1 MQYDE
6 LKYLLALKEING
18 VGDVLAKHL
27 IREVGHPKEVFQL
40 SAGKL
45 LKIPKISEKVAKE
58 IVHFQHFDAVEKELI
73 WCEEQSIRIVSFQSE
88 DYPKRLL
95 ECHDSPLLLFVKG
108 NAHLNPSKI
117 VSIVGTRKN
126 TEYGQIITERIV
138 EALAP
143 LGVTIVSGLALGID
157 GIAHRTALQNG
168 LPTLAVL
175 GHALNQIYP
184 RQHQSLAKKIL
195 DHGAW
200 ISEYSREAEFDKNN
214 FPMRNRIVAGLSDAT
229 ILIESAA
236 SGGSMITAEIAHAY
250 GRELFAV
257 PGRCF
262 DEMAQGALQLIKN
275 MKAQIVAH
283 PDDIAESLGWK
294 VNNQL
299 LIDNFIDHKI
309 KYQHLDEIE
318 LKLVSFMSPQES
330 FTIDSI
336 HYGTEIPMNVLSSTL
351 LSLEFKGVVISKPGK
366 RFQLK

>member
-1 MQYDE
+1 MHNDE

-27 IREVGHPKEVFQL
+27 IREVGHPKEIFQL
-40 SAGKL
+40 SVGKL
-45 LKIPKISEKVAKE
+45 LKIPKISEKIAKE
-58 IVHFQHFDAVEKELI
+58 IVHFQHFEAIENELA

-88 DYPKRLL
+88 EYPKRLL
-95 ECHDSPLLLFVKG
+95 ECHDSPFLLFVKG
-108 NAHLNPSKI
+108 NAHLHPAKI

-126 TEYGQIITERIV
+126 TEYGQMITERIV

-157 GIAHRTALQNG
+157 GIAHRSALQNG

-175 GHALNQIYP
+175 GHALDQIYP
-184 RQHQSLAKKIL
+184 RQHHQLAKKIV
-195 DHGAW
+195 DNGAL
-200 ISEYSREAEFDKNN
+200 ITEYSRGADFDRNN

-275 MKAQIVAH
+275 LKAEVIAQ

-299 LIDNFIDHKI
+299 LIDHFSDYKI
-309 KYQHLDEIE
+309 KYQNLDEIE
-318 LKLVSFMSPQES
+318 LKLVSFLSPRES
-330 FTIDSI
+330 FSIDSI
-336 HYGTEIPMNVLSSTL
+336 HYGTDIPMSVLSSTL